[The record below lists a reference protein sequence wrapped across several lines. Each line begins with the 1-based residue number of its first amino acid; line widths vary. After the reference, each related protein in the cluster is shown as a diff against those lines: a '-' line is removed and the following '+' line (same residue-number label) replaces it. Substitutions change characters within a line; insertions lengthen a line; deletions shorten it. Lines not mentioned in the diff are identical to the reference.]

1 MIIYTDMVAD
11 LCHFGHLH
19 FLEQIYNKFIKN
31 TNNKLFVGVHNDKTA
46 HSYKRFPI
54 MTMKERILTLSY
66 NPYIDKIIPD
76 APINISK
83 KYINK
88 HKLDIICIPNNR
100 TDEEIKYMYEIP
112 FELNM
117 IRKLDYTDT
126 ISTSEI
132 IQRIKNRTDLDS

>member
-1 MIIYTDMVAD
+1 MRWIDNIYKT
-11 LCHFGHLH
+11 
-19 FLEQIYNKFIKN
+19 FIKN

-46 HSYKRFPI
+46 HNYKRFPI

-66 NPYIDKIIPD
+66 NPYIDKIIPN
-76 APINISK
+76 APINVSK

-100 TDEEIKYMYEIP
+100 TNEEIKYMYEIP